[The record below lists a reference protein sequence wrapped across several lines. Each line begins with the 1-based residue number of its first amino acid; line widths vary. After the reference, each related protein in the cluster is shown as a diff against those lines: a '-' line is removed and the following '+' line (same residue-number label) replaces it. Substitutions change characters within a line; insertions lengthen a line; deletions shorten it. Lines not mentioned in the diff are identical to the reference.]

1 MSRKLAN
8 SVLQASTIDIL
19 NVIRANASAE
29 YQDLVPEVT
38 KASEVSKVGD
48 VFMGYPA
55 MANQFLSALINRIA
69 LVRVKSATFNNPYAR
84 LKKGYLEFGET
95 VEEIFVNIAN
105 VRDFSTEKA
114 AEREFKRSLP
124 DVRSAFHIMNW
135 RVQYPVTIQDQ
146 DLYQAF
152 TSIDGVQNLIA
163 SIVQQV
169 YTAAEYDEFL
179 LFKYLII
186 KAVAKGRMYPLTIGD
201 GTDLKDA
208 AKQFRATSNQLTFMS
223 KKYNE
228 AGVMNNT
235 PRERQVIF
243 MDSQYNAAYDVD
255 VLAAAFNMDKATFQ
269 GSLYLIDDF
278 TSFDN
283 DRFDVIRKASDSIEE
298 VTAAELALMADVKA
312 VMMDEDWFQVYDNN
326 NKFTEKYVAS
336 GMYWNY
342 FYNTWKTVST
352 SPYANAVVF
361 AVDTAIKALPET
373 YTMAVAEKSKSEG
386 AIVLSLN
393 TNLDLDKQMLYG
405 SNFSFV
411 QTQEATEAGIAIH
424 RYGAI
429 MIPASA
435 AGTAIKLQINV
446 DGKIYESTTTING
459 TVNVGDELTFTPK
472 VG

>member
-1 MSRKLAN
+1 MAKKLAN

-55 MANQFLSALINRIA
+55 MANQFLAALMNRIA
-69 LVRVKSATFNNPYAR
+69 LVRIKSATFNNPYAR

-95 VEEIFVNIAN
+95 VEEIFVGIAN
-105 VRDFSTEKA
+105 VREFSVEKA
-114 AEREFKRSLP
+114 AEREFKRSMP

-135 RVQYPVTIQDQ
+135 RVQYPITIQDK

-152 TSIDGVQNLIA
+152 TSMDGVQNLIA
-163 SIVQQV
+163 TIVQQV

-186 KAVAKGRMYPLTIGD
+186 KNVAKGTFKPLSIGNGSD
-201 GTDLKDA
+201 MKDA

-223 KKYNE
+223 KDYNA
-228 AGVMNNT
+228 AGVLNNT

-255 VLAAAFNMDKATFQ
+255 VLAAAFNMDKATFM

-278 TSFDN
+278 TTFDN
-283 DRFDVIRKASDSIEE
+283 ERFETIRANSDMIDEITPE
-298 VTAAELALMADVKA
+298 ELALMADVKA
-312 VMMDEDWFQVYDNN
+312 VMVDEDWFQVYDNN
-326 NKFTEKYVAS
+326 VQFTEKYVAS
-336 GMYWNY
+336 GLYWNY

-352 SPYANAVVF
+352 SPFANAVVF
-361 AVDTAIKALPET
+361 ATDSAIKDLPAN
-373 YTMAVAEKSKSEG
+373 YVMAVAEKSESNG
-386 AIVLSLN
+386 AVVLSFD
-393 TNLDLDKQMLYG
+393 TNLSNQMLYG

-411 QTQEATEAGIAIH
+411 QTKEATQAGIAIH
-424 RYGAI
+424 KYGAV

-435 AGTAIKLQINV
+435 VSTAIKLQINV
-446 DGKIYESTTTING
+446 DGTIYESETTITG
-459 TVNVGDELTFTPK
+459 TTDVGDTVKFVPK

>member
-1 MSRKLAN
+1 MAKKLAN
-8 SVLQASTIDIL
+8 STLQASTIDIL

-29 YQDLVPEVT
+29 YQDLVPEIT

-95 VEEIFVNIAN
+95 VEEIFVGIAN
-105 VRDFSTEKA
+105 VREFSVEKA
-114 AEREFKRSLP
+114 PEREFKRSLP

-152 TSIDGVQNLIA
+152 TSMDGVQNLIA
-163 SIVQQV
+163 TIVQQV

-179 LFKYLII
+179 LMKYLII
-186 KAVAKGRMYPLTIGD
+186 KNVAKGVFKPVSIGD
-201 GTDLKDA
+201 GTDMKEA
-208 AKQFRATSNQLTFMS
+208 AKAFRATSNQLTFMS
-223 KKYNE
+223 KDYNA
-228 AGVMNNT
+228 AGVLNNT

-243 MDSQYNAAYDVD
+243 MDSQYNAAYDVE

-269 GSLYLIDDF
+269 GSLFLIDDF

-283 DRFDVIRKASDSIEE
+283 ERFAIIKENSDMIDDITKE
-298 VTAAELALMADVKA
+298 ELALMKNVKA

-326 NKFTEKYVAS
+326 AKFTEKYVAS

-342 FYNTWKTVST
+342 FYNVWKTVST
-352 SPYANAVVF
+352 SPYANAVVY
-361 AVDTAIKALPET
+361 ATDSAIPALPENYVMT
-373 YTMAVAEKSKSEG
+373 VAEKSKSEG
-386 AIVLSLN
+386 AVVLSLN
-393 TNLDLDKQMLYG
+393 TNLDTQRING

-411 QTQEATEAGIAIH
+411 QTKEATEAGIAIH
-424 RYGAI
+424 KYGAI
-429 MIPASA
+429 LIPASA
-435 AGTAIKLQINV
+435 VGTAVKLEINV
-446 DGKIYESTTTING
+446 DGTIYESQTSINASAE
-459 TVNVGDELTFTPK
+459 VGDSITFVPK